1 MAKEVKETKPAVR
14 RRTEIEPRRLSD
26 IERMFEEWFDDFR
39 SRPFPR
45 LWRPDFLR
53 LRPISL
59 EAPAL
64 DVYEQKDD
72 LIVKAEIPGLT
83 KDEIDISLEG
93 NTLTIKGEKK
103 KEEEIKEEDYYRCE
117 RMFGAFSR
125 SVELPVEVQADKVNA
140 SFKNGV
146 LEIRLPKTEEAK
158 KNVVKVKVA

>member
-14 RRTEIEPRRLSD
+14 QRTELAPWRFSD
-26 IERMFEEWFDDFR
+26 VDRMFEDWFEDFW

-45 LWRPDFLR
+45 MWPGFGR
-53 LRPISL
+53 LRGISL

-72 LIVKAEIPGLT
+72 VIVKAEIPGLT
-83 KDEIDISLEG
+83 KDEIDITMEG

-103 KEEEIKEEDYYRCE
+103 KEEEVKEEDYYRCE
-117 RMFGAFSR
+117 RTYGAFSR
-125 SVELPVEVQADKVNA
+125 SIDLPVTVQTDKVNA

-146 LEIRLPKTEEAK
+146 LEVRLPKTEEAK

>member
-1 MAKEVKETKPAVR
+1 MAKEAKETKPAVR
-14 RRTEIEPRRLSD
+14 QRTELGPWRFSD
-26 IERMFEEWFDDFR
+26 VERMFEDWFEDFW

-45 LWRPDFLR
+45 MWRPGFGR
-53 LRPISL
+53 LRGISL

-72 LIVKAEIPGLT
+72 VIVKAEIPGLT

-93 NTLTIKGEKK
+93 NTLTIKGEKN
-103 KEEEIKEEDYYRCE
+103 KEEEVKEEDYYRCE
-117 RMFGAFSR
+117 RTYGAFSR
-125 SVELPVEVQADKVNA
+125 SIELPVAVQTDKVNA

>member
-14 RRTEIEPRRLSD
+14 RRTEIEPRRRSD
-26 IERMFEEWFDDFR
+26 VERMFEEWFDDFG

-45 LWRPDFLR
+45 LWRPDFSR
-53 LRPISL
+53 FQQISL

-103 KEEEIKEEDYYRCE
+103 KEEEVKEEDYYRCE

-125 SVELPVEVQADKVNA
+125 SVELPIDVQADKVNA

-146 LEIRLPKTEEAK
+146 LEIRLPKSEEAR

>member
-1 MAKEVKETKPAVR
+1 M
-14 RRTEIEPRRLSD
+14 EPWRSSD
-26 IERMFEEWFDDFR
+26 VERMFEDWFDDFWA
-39 SRPFPR
+39 RPFSR
-45 LWRPDFLR
+45 LWRPGFAR

-93 NTLTIKGEKK
+93 NSLTINGEKK

-117 RMFGAFSR
+117 RTYGAFSR
-125 SVELPVEVQADKVNA
+125 TIELPAAVQTDKVNA

-158 KNVVKVKVA
+158 KSVVKVKVA

>member
-14 RRTEIEPRRLSD
+14 RRMELEPWRFSD
-26 IERMFEEWFDDFR
+26 LERMFEDWFDDFG
-39 SRPFPR
+39 SRPLSRMWPR
-45 LWRPDFLR
+45 FAR
-53 LRPISL
+53 LRGISL

-72 LIVKAEIPGLT
+72 VIVKAEIPGLT
-83 KDEIDISLEG
+83 KEEIDISLDG

-103 KEEEIKEEDYYRCE
+103 KEEEVKDEDYYRCE
-117 RMFGAFSR
+117 RTYGAFSR
-125 SVELPVEVQADKVNA
+125 SIELPVTVQTDKVNA

-158 KNVVKVKVA
+158 KSVVKVKVA

>member
-14 RRTEIEPRRLSD
+14 RRTEVEPWHLSD
-26 IERMFEEWFDDFR
+26 VERMFENWFEDFW

-45 LWRPDFLR
+45 LWRPGFSR
-53 LRPISL
+53 LRSIAL

-64 DVYEQKDD
+64 DVYEQKDE

-83 KDEIDISLEG
+83 KDEIDITLEG

-103 KEEEIKEEDYYRCE
+103 KEEEVKEEDYYRSE
-117 RMFGAFSR
+117 RTYGAFAR
-125 SVELPVEVQADKVNA
+125 SIDLPAAVQTDKVNA

>member
-1 MAKEVKETKPAVR
+1 
-14 RRTEIEPRRLSD
+14 
-26 IERMFEEWFDDFR
+26 MFGDWFEDFW

-45 LWRPDFLR
+45 SWRPGLGL
-53 LRPISL
+53 LRPVSL
-59 EAPAL
+59 EAPVL
-64 DVYEQKDD
+64 DVYEEKDD
-72 LIVKAEIPGLT
+72 LIVKAEIPGLA

-93 NTLTIKGEKK
+93 NNLTIKGEKK

-117 RMFGAFSR
+117 RTYGAFSR
-125 SVELPVEVQADKVNA
+125 SIELPMAVQTEKVNA

>member
-14 RRTEIEPRRLSD
+14 RRAEVEPWRFSD
-26 IERMFEEWFDDFR
+26 VERMFEDWFEDFS

-45 LWRPDFLR
+45 LWRPGFGR

-72 LIVKAEIPGLT
+72 MIIKAEMPGLT
-83 KDEIDISLEG
+83 KDEIDITIDG

-103 KEEEIKEEDYYRCE
+103 KEEEVKEEDYYRCE
-117 RMFGAFSR
+117 RTYGAFSR
-125 SVELPVEVQADKVNA
+125 SVELPMAVQTDKVNA